1 MDQVANNRRIAKNT
15 LMLYIRTL
23 LTMAIMLYTS
33 RVMLKTL
40 GVDDFG
46 IYNLVGGV
54 VVLFTFLTT
63 IMSTATQRFLS
74 FDLGKRDYRQLAR
87 TFSMSL
93 NTHFIIVLCLIIL
106 SETVGLWFVNYKLDI
121 PAERVEASRWVYQF
135 SVLNCCLKTIRVP
148 YNAIIIAFEEMS
160 FFAYM
165 GILEVVLGLAAL
177 FVLVFLSADKLIL
190 YAVLVCG
197 VSLLILGVYKLY
209 CNKKIPYTK
218 YKFSYDV
225 PLFKKIMTFSGW
237 SLLGSSATI
246 ASQQGLNIILN
257 IFFGVAVNAAM
268 AIANQVGQG
277 VYSLVASFQTAF
289 NPQLVKLYAQDEKT
303 QLINMVIR
311 TSKFSFYLL
320 FLLALPLLLNTD
332 YILKVWLQDVPP
344 YTREFCRLM
353 ILYFCIDSFSASLWL
368 SVQATGEIRNYE
380 ILISLLVISV
390 LPFTY
395 IVLKVGFPPASA
407 LVIKVLVNFFV
418 HLARIWYMNK
428 YLQLPLKRYLYNTM
442 LLPALVIL
450 VSIPIPY
457 LITKYI
463 SDGAGLILSALFSTL
478 IIGGAAFFIGLS
490 SEERSFIKSYIL
502 SKIPGRG

>member
-54 VVLFTFLTT
+54 VVLFIFLTT

-74 FDLGKRDYRQLAR
+74 FDLGKKDYRQLSR

-93 NTHFIIVLCLIIL
+93 NTHFIIVLCMIFP

-121 PAERVEASRWVYQF
+121 PAERVEASWWVYQF

-165 GILEVVLGLAAL
+165 GILEMVLGLAAL
-177 FVLVFLSADKLIL
+177 FVLVFLSTDKLIL

-218 YKFSYDV
+218 YKFRCDV
-225 PLFKKIMTFSGW
+225 PLFKKDHD
-237 SLLGSSATI
+237 
-246 ASQQGLNIILN
+246 
-257 IFFGVAVNAAM
+257 FFRMEPG
-268 AIANQVGQG
+268 GK
-277 VYSLVASFQTAF
+277 Y
-289 NPQLVKLYAQDEKT
+289 
-303 QLINMVIR
+303 
-311 TSKFSFYLL
+311 
-320 FLLALPLLLNTD
+320 
-332 YILKVWLQDVPP
+332 
-344 YTREFCRLM
+344 
-353 ILYFCIDSFSASLWL
+353 
-368 SVQATGEIRNYE
+368 RNYC
-380 ILISLLVISV
+380 
-390 LPFTY
+390 LPTG
-395 IVLKVGFPPASA
+395 IEHHSE
-407 LVIKVLVNFFV
+407 
-418 HLARIWYMNK
+418 
-428 YLQLPLKRYLYNTM
+428 YL
-442 LLPALVIL
+442 
-450 VSIPIPY
+450 
-457 LITKYI
+457 
-463 SDGAGLILSALFSTL
+463 F
-478 IIGGAAFFIGLS
+478 
-490 SEERSFIKSYIL
+490 RSGCQCSYGY
-502 SKIPGRG
+502 SQPGRTRCLQPGSQFSDCL